1 MRYRDGKI
9 GRRNMLAA
17 AGAWAVWDS
26 NGKLGATEAS
36 MPSGAPALAH
46 HIAAEGGG
54 SVQDHIDRL
63 TSPGGGSV
71 VNISSMAGL
80 KGIAGM
86 AAYCA
91 SKGAIRMMSKAVA
104 QIGRAHV

>member
-1 MRYRDGKI
+1 MIRLPPRSTRTDPLVPYTTLFLSRVTDTVSMSLDDF
-9 GRRNMLAA
+9 RRIM
-17 AGAWAVWDS
+17 AVNVEGTFLGMKHGVPIIADS
-26 NGKLGATEAS
+26 
-36 MPSGAPALAH
+36 
-46 HIAAEGGG
+46 
-54 SVQDHIDRL
+54 
-63 TSPGGGSV
+63 GGGSV

-104 QIGRAHV
+104 LE